1 MTESLPAP
9 PEVLRRLALDILAHH
24 FGYRS
29 FRPAQD
35 RVIRSVLAG
44 TDTLAVLPTGA
55 GKSVCFQIPAM
66 VRPGLTVVIS
76 PLLALMQDQVEA
88 ARVRGLPARTL
99 NSLQSKGEQ
108 GRVRAELADG
118 AVRLLYVAPERA
130 RRLTEELAHAG
141 ARVGLLAIDEAHCIA
156 EWGADFRPAYLR
168 LGALRRAL
176 GNPPAVALTGSA
188 TAAVRSTIASV
199 LGLGARGGYDLHLAS
214 FDRRNLWF
222 GVVPVRD
229 DRDRLARLLD
239 LLAIDDRVAIVYAPT
254 RNQVESLTRILGSR
268 GFKAAAYHAGLTKER
283 RAEVLEGFIADR
295 LEIVV
300 ATCAFGMGIDKPNVR
315 LVVHWR
321 MPATPESY
329 YQEAGR
335 AGRDGAPARCVL
347 LYGPGDAALPT
358 RELSVTFP
366 DRRLLHDVWN
376 DPAKMARLPGAVQ
389 ASAERLRHELRP
401 ERGPVDWRSVDAR
414 RRAATDRIQS
424 VRRYAA
430 TRRCRRAAILSYFG
444 ERLVRCSGCDVCGG
458 PPLPPVNP
466 AIRRRLSAL
475 RSALGSGG
483 SPWRAPLL
491 DDRILIGL
499 AAVPPASVDD
509 LAGRPGVGS
518 IVADRIG
525 VRVLAALGIQAVV
538 TTPLQ
543 SADAVLHRLVSW
555 RTERAGSLAVA
566 PYRVAPQ
573 ALLTAIADQRPSSR
587 QDLATLLGVGPR
599 FLALYGDE
607 ILRLVAGHEKAGP
620 VGSSDGDRPLDL
632 GGLDNGWGQSLGQ
645 PLDDQADGGP
655 IHRKGLELGVA
666 AGEPVRIVDEQVIE
680 VG

>member
-1 MTESLPAP
+1 M
-9 PEVLRRLALDILAHH
+9 
-24 FGYRS
+24 
-29 FRPAQD
+29 
-35 RVIRSVLAG
+35 
-44 TDTLAVLPTGA
+44 LPTGA

-66 VRPGLTVVIS
+66 VRPDLTVVIS

-99 NSLQSKGEQ
+99 NSLQSKKEQ
-108 GRVRAELADG
+108 DRVRAELAAG

-130 RRLTEELAHAG
+130 RRLIEELEHAK

-168 LGALRRAL
+168 LGGLRRAL

-199 LGLGARGGYDLHLAS
+199 LGLGLRGGYDLHLAS

-229 DRDRLARLLD
+229 DRERLARLLD
-239 LLAIDDRVAIVYAPT
+239 LLAIDDRIAIVYAPT
-254 RNQVESLTRILGSR
+254 RSQVESLTRILEAR

-300 ATCAFGMGIDKPNVR
+300 ATCAFGMGIDKPNVG

-335 AGRDGAPARCVL
+335 AGRDGALARCVL
-347 LYGPGDAALPT
+347 LYGPDDATLPI

-366 DRRLLHDVWN
+366 DRRLLEEAWT
-376 DPAKMARLPGAVQ
+376 DPAKMDRLPGSVR

-414 RRAATDRIQS
+414 RRAATERIQS

-430 TRRCRRAAILSYFG
+430 TRRCRRAAILGYFG
-444 ERLVRCSGCDVCGG
+444 ERMVRCSGCDVCGG
-458 PPLPPVNP
+458 PSLPAVNP
-466 AIRRRLSAL
+466 AIRRRLAAL
-475 RSALGSGG
+475 RWALGSGG
-483 SPWRAPLL
+483 APWRAPLL

-499 AAVPPASVDD
+499 AANPPVSVDD

-525 VRVLAALGIQAVV
+525 VRVLSALGMKEVV
-538 TTPLQ
+538 AIAAPW
-543 SADAVLHRLVSW
+543 ADDVLDHLVSW
-555 RTERAGSLAVA
+555 RADRARGLAVS

-573 ALLTAIADQRPSSR
+573 AVLTAIADRRPSTR
-587 QDLATLLGVGPR
+587 QDLAALQGIGPR
-599 FLALYGDE
+599 FLALYGEE
-607 ILRLVAGHEKAGP
+607 ILHLLAGHEKAGP
-620 VGSSDGDRPLDL
+620 VCSNDGDRPAEQGCLDDRRSEPL
-632 GGLDNGWGQSLGQ
+632 RQ
-645 PLDDQADGGP
+645 PLHDQPDGGT
-655 IHRKGLELGVA
+655 IHREGLEFGVPA
-666 AGEPVRIVDEQVIE
+666 RESVGIVDEQVIE